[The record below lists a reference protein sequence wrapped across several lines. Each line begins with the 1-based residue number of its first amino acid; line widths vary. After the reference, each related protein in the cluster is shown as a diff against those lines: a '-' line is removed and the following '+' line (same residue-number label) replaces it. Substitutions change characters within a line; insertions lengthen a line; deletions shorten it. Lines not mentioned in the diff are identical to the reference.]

1 MANLQIKGMDDNLY
15 ERLKSM
21 AASQNRSVS
30 QQVLYLVKSY
40 LAKGKK
46 IDEKKTSAQIL
57 LELSGSW
64 DDSRS
69 SDEIVTE
76 IRRNRKNSSKLA
88 EGF

>member
-76 IRRNRKNSSKLA
+76 IRRSRKNSSKLT

>member
-15 ERLKSM
+15 EHLKSM

-46 IDEKKTSAQIL
+46 MDDQKTSAQVL

-64 DDSRS
+64 DDLRS
-69 SDEIVTE
+69 SEEIISE
-76 IRRNRKNSSKLA
+76 IKRGRRNSRKL
-88 EGF
+88 EGGI

>member
-15 ERLKSM
+15 EHLKSM
-21 AASQNRSVS
+21 AASENRSIS

-46 IDEKKTSAQIL
+46 INEKKTSAEIL

-64 DDSRS
+64 DDLRS
-69 SDEIVTE
+69 SEEIITE
-76 IRRNRKNSSKLA
+76 IKQGRRNSRKLEK
-88 EGF
+88 GF